1 MDVELV
7 SIRWFGHFQKIA
19 TFENTL
25 FFMDVYVVNI
35 NGNPSP
41 HSEIIE
47 CLWIDSTYKQKGIL
61 LGNILE
67 RQIMTEL
74 VKRDI
79 IS

>member
-1 MDVELV
+1 
-7 SIRWFGHFQKIA
+7 
-19 TFENTL
+19 
-25 FFMDVYVVNI
+25 MDVYVVNI